1 MTTLLPILLAL
12 LLVSCI
18 LGMIVQQVFKSR
30 LRKLHTTIWDQL
42 GKPVIFLNSGLLNTG
57 RFIRFM
63 WRRDYE
69 RLPDQKTVALGRF
82 LRAFL
87 IYYTTLFAVLIV
99 VLLLA
104 VKQSHK

>member
-1 MTTLLPILLAL
+1 MTALFPFLLAL
-12 LLVSCI
+12 LFVSCI
-18 LGMIVQQVFKSR
+18 SGMIIQQIFQSR
-30 LRKLHTTIWDQL
+30 LRKLHTATWDQL

-69 RLPDQKTVALGRF
+69 ALPDQKTVALGRF

-87 IYYTTLFAVLIV
+87 IFYTILFAVIV
-99 VLLLA
+99 VVFIMTL
-104 VKQSHK
+104 KPHK